1 MRKLQTVN
9 VAVRQLTVK
18 DGSRVTSTDE
28 EAAQVLCDY
37 FQQVFTREENE
48 QKFNS
53 STTTSNAEQPPV
65 AFEPEIVLEKLT
77 HLKPDKSPGPDGMHP
92 LYFLTAVRKSS
103 PNH

>member
-1 MRKLQTVN
+1 

-48 QKFNS
+48 RDFTS
-53 STTTSNAEQPPV
+53 LTTTMMS
-65 AFEPEIVLEKLT
+65 
-77 HLKPDKSPGPDGMHP
+77 S
-92 LYFLTAVRKSS
+92 FLSS
-103 PNH
+103 LNQRQY